1 MKILAIDTSTEVL
14 SLAVTE
20 DKALITEFRSNI
32 KRAHAE
38 KLIPAID
45 WVLSQAQVA
54 VGQIDCFAIAVG
66 PGSFTGLRIGLAA
79 VKGLAFST
87 GAPVV
92 SVPTLDAFA
101 FQARFWSGYICPLV
115 KAQADEGYTALYQF
129 EKNTLIRRE
138 DYRLITLNDLNQI
151 IKEKTLLINFGM
163 KDVADAIRGGLAEQV
178 TIAPPEFSLSSGYA
192 IALLGYEKAS
202 RNEFEN
208 IDTLEPFY
216 LKDFKAKKKIG
227 L

>member
-20 DKALITEFRSNI
+20 DKTLITELRSNI

-38 KLIPAID
+38 KLIPSID
-45 WVLSQAQVA
+45 WVLGQAHLTVA
-54 VGQIDCFAIAVG
+54 QIDCLAIAVG

-87 GAPVV
+87 GAAVV

-101 FQARFWSGYICPLV
+101 YQSRFWPGHICPLV
-115 KAQADEGYTALYQF
+115 KAQADEAYTALYRF
-129 EKNTLIRRE
+129 EENRLVRRKE
-138 DYRLITLNDLNQI
+138 FRLITLKDLNQVI
-151 IKEKTLLINFGM
+151 EERTLLINIGM
-163 KDVADAIRGGLAEQV
+163 KGVSDFIRGEVAEQV

-192 IALLGYEKAS
+192 VALLGYEKAT
-202 RNEFEN
+202 RRELEN